1 MDPRPIT
8 PIVIRLLGAVRLAP
22 RMEAGAII
30 GAAKTE
36 PVNFKKRRREWGDW
50 NMEEFVFKQSVESSK
65 RFEASVR
72 C

>member
-1 MDPRPIT
+1 
-8 PIVIRLLGAVRLAP
+8 
-22 RMEAGAII
+22 MEAGAII

-36 PVNFKKRRREWGDW
+36 PVNSKKRRREWGDW